1 MHKNEPRANLTLI
14 THAIK
19 VYELKVRTIKTHKAV
34 LAPLKSNFEVDLT
47 SHYKKSTTLQ
57 YLMSITIRHWMLEF
71 RDLLFIVFSLPMN

>member
-47 SHYKKSTTLQ
+47 SH
-57 YLMSITIRHWMLEF
+57 
-71 RDLLFIVFSLPMN
+71 

>member
-34 LAPLKSNFEVDLT
+34 LAPLKSNFEVDST
-47 SHYKKSTTLQ
+47 SYYKESIELQ
-57 YLMSITIRHWMLEF
+57 YFM
-71 RDLLFIVFSLPMN
+71 